1 MLDAARRAKE
11 EPLISIF
18 DATFIILSSH
28 FLVCLLCSD
37 PQDVLVI
44 DNLIAKIGENI
55 DPPTGDKKVA
65 IVDCAGKTLMPGL
78 IDMHSHL
85 CFQEG
90 MLEGR
95 DDFDMM
101 AMGAMCGSDLQDYLN
116 QGFTTCRDAGGNVLG
131 IAKAVNVGR
140 IPGPRM

>member
-1 MLDAARRAKE
+1 
-11 EPLISIF
+11 
-18 DATFIILSSH
+18 
-28 FLVCLLCSD
+28 
-37 PQDVLVI
+37 
-44 DNLIAKIGENI
+44 
-55 DPPTGDKKVA
+55 
-65 IVDCAGKTLMPGL
+65 MPGL

-85 CFQEG
+85 CIQEG

-101 AMGAMCGSDLQDYLN
+101 AMGAMCANDCMDYLN

-131 IAKAVNVGR
+131 IAKAIKQGR